1 MKIYLA
7 HPIGGLSGKEV
18 FNYYDK
24 ATTVLRDK
32 FDILSPMTG
41 KDYLRNIEEAKV
53 SGYTN
58 PISKD
63 HAIFQRDTWM
73 VSSSDIILC
82 DFTGSAKVSI
92 GCCMELAIAS
102 WLNKHTVVVMD
113 SLNVHNHAFVFESAD
128 FVFNDYDDAIE
139 YLLQFNEVRN

>member
-7 HPIGGLSGKEV
+7 HPISGLSGKEI
-18 FNYYDK
+18 FNYYDN
-24 ATTVLRDK
+24 ATNVLRDK
-32 FDILSPMTG
+32 FDVLSPMTG
-41 KDYLRNIEEAKV
+41 KNYLRDIEEAKA
-53 SGYTN
+53 SGYAN

-82 DFTGSAKVSI
+82 DFTGSTKVSI

-102 WLNKHTVVVMD
+102 WLNKHTVVVMEP
-113 SLNVHNHAFVFESAD
+113 LNVHNHAFVYESAD
-128 FVFNDYDDAIE
+128 IVFDDYNDAIK
-139 YLLQFNEVRN
+139 YLLRFNG